1 MLRCKFVVKALF
13 HPLHEHFSR
22 CYVDW
27 YLGIFIN
34 YNSHHPKNIILNT
47 AKNEYKRAL
56 KNCSND
62 ELKSAAFKRI
72 SYTLLDNNFPK
83 DVIDSILEDVIKQEY
98 AEKEAKEKF
107 ESKSIISLPYISEQC
122 VRKVKQEVR
131 KRGLQDVVRVVGGVS
146 RPCAPLRPCVK
157 TGSA

>member
-1 MLRCKFVVKALF
+1 MQ
-13 HPLHEHFSR
+13 
-22 CYVDW
+22 
-27 YLGIFIN
+27 
-34 YNSHHPKNIILNT
+34 NT

-72 SYTLLDNNFPK
+72 SYTLLDNDFPK

-131 KRGLQDVVRVVGGVS
+131 KRGLQDVVRVVFKPGTTLKQS
-146 RPCAPLRPCVK
+146 LVK
-157 TGSA
+157 TKFNPTKCTSSMVAEECHFLKT